1 VVITMS
7 DTDRREAVNTLV
19 DKLAAELADWSRMVE
34 DRAVEAGYQ
43 DGLNDALAELR
54 AYREALPDAEYDQAY
69 LDGLNDAICTLQTAG
84 ALDTAEP
91 AAAADG
97 TGADQHLAEATAAD
111 VAAADV
117 AAADVAA
124 ADDGD
129 GW

>member
-1 VVITMS
+1 VVITMG
-7 DTDRREAVNTLV
+7 DTNHTNHREAINTLV
-19 DKLAAELADWSRMVE
+19 DQFAEALTDWSRMVE

-54 AYREALPDAEYDQAY
+54 AYREALPAEYDQAY
-69 LDGLNDAICTLQTAG
+69 LDGVDDAICTLQTAG

-97 TGADQHLAEATAAD
+97 AGADQHLAGSSAAS
-111 VAAADV
+111 
-117 AAADVAA
+117 VAA